1 MEVERQLNRSM
12 LRNILFLIAAV
23 SFVGAGVLAAQ
34 SEPTTTP
41 APTIE
46 ATATLEG
53 TPEPVT
59 LTCDLAQLQQ
69 KQADLAASL
78 QNFSPDVGNNAG
90 VALDTLFKVGA
101 QYQQLAL
108 DCGYI
113 PADAASRPIGTD
125 VQRILNTLTKVTGDP
140 INGQLLYNGNLSC
153 GSCHET
159 SGGVVAP
166 HTEGTYTRIED
177 TRLKD
182 PALAGYTPEQYIV
195 ESIVQPAHYVVPKYN
210 PVMPTDFGSR
220 LTLQDLADLMSFLE
234 SQDGPS
240 PE

>member
-1 MEVERQLNRSM
+1 VKNRYLPTM
-12 LRNILFLIAAV
+12 LFLITATCFI
-23 SFVGAGVLAAQ
+23 SAGVLAAQ
-34 SEPTTTP
+34 SEATPT
-41 APTIE
+41 PTE
-46 ATATLEG
+46 AA

-59 LTCDLAQLQQ
+59 LTCDLTELQQ
-69 KQADLAASL
+69 KQADLATSL
-78 QNFSPDVGNNAG
+78 QSFSGDVGDNAG
-90 VALDTLFKVGA
+90 VALDNLFKVGA
-101 QYQQLAL
+101 AYQQLAL

-113 PADAASRPIGTD
+113 PADAASRTVGTD
-125 VQRILNTLTKVTGDP
+125 VQRILNTLSKVTGDP
-140 INGQLLYNGNLSC
+140 INGQLLYNGDLAC
-153 GSCHET
+153 ASCHET

-177 TRLKD
+177 TRLND

-195 ESIVQPAHYVVPKYN
+195 ESIVQPTHYVVPGYN

-220 LTLQDLADLMSFLE
+220 LTLQDIADLMTFLE

>member
-1 MEVERQLNRSM
+1 MNSK
-12 LRNILFLIAAV
+12 ILGAV
-23 SFVGAGVLAAQ
+23 LFILASISLLSAGILAAQ
-34 SEPTTTP
+34 SEPTATP
-41 APTIE
+41 TPTEI
-46 ATATLEG
+46 A

-59 LTCDLAQLQQ
+59 LTCDLAKLQQ

-78 QNFSPDVGNNAG
+78 QTFSDDAGKNAG

-101 QYQQLAL
+101 AYQQLAL

-113 PADAASRPIGTD
+113 PADAASRAVGTD
-125 VQRILNTLTKVTGDP
+125 VERILNTLSKVAGDP
-140 INGQLLYNGNLSC
+140 LNGQLLYNGDYAC
-153 GSCHET
+153 ASCHET
-159 SGGVVAP
+159 GGGVVAP

-177 TRLKD
+177 TRLND

-195 ESIVQPAHYVVPKYN
+195 ESIVQPTHYVVPGYN

-220 LTLQDLADLMSFLE
+220 LTLQNLADLLAFLE